1 MRGPFQTI
9 FARLLV
15 GALSLVLLAIGPTA
29 WVTLHS
35 YREALERHYGQ
46 EVDVVA
52 AGLASAA
59 FNSAAARDLPTLQEI
74 VIEVAAKTPVDVAVV
89 TDRNGRIWAHS
100 DQQLLGE
107 QFEPFPE
114 AEYLASTS
122 EIRAGGKLLAT
133 ALTAISRSRLEA
145 ESQRPVGL
153 LALGFAGVLLLAS
166 ALAVLFS
173 LSTARPI
180 RRLTAAAREIA
191 GGQLDHPLGEA
202 GGPREVREMASTF
215 EEMRLSLHTTLG
227 QLKESYRQLDRK
239 VKDLTILYGISE
251 VMNAGDYSEGLLD
264 TILDEAVKGLNARYG
279 AIWVAGETEQ
289 EEARL
294 VATAGVD
301 RWGATGPIFDCLRG
315 VAMKSM
321 ASGEPLSDSIIPE
334 ERPQIQQFVSG
345 FPLHLQVVAG
355 GAMVVARAEVPFASE
370 DTDLLEALAS
380 QAARCVERAQLYTA
394 AITDGLTGL
403 YVSRYFRHRLKEE
416 LRTAERY
423 GRKLS
428 VVMVDIDHFKKVNDT
443 HGHQA
448 GDDVLRVVA
457 RCLLDTVREGI
468 DIAARYGG
476 EEFALILPETN
487 LEGAGALAER
497 LRRLI
502 EKQRVEI
509 GDVTIRVTTSCGV
522 ATSPDHGNLPEVLVE
537 RADQALYRAKE
548 DGRNR
553 VEVATPLGST

>member
-1 MRGPFQTI
+1 VRGPFQTI
-9 FARLLV
+9 FTRLLV

-35 YREALERHYGQ
+35 YHEALERHYGQ

-74 VIEVAAKTPVDVAVV
+74 VTEVAAKTPVDVAAV

-100 DQQLLGE
+100 DQQRLGE

-114 AEYLASTS
+114 DDYLTS
-122 EIRAGGKLLAT
+122 ATEIRAGGRLLGT
-133 ALTAISRSRLEA
+133 ARTAIARSRLEA

-153 LALGFAGVLLLAS
+153 LALGFAGVLVLAS

-180 RRLTAAAREIA
+180 RRLTEAAREIA
-191 GGQLDHPLGEA
+191 GGRLDQPLGEM

-227 QLKESYRQLDRK
+227 QLNDSYRQLDRK

-251 VMNAGDYSEGLLD
+251 AMNAGDYSEGLLD
-264 TILDEAVKGLNARYG
+264 TILGEAVKGLNARYG
-279 AIWVAGETEQ
+279 AIWVAGETEE

-301 RWGATGPIFDCLRG
+301 RRGATEPVFDHLQM
-315 VAMKSM
+315 VAMK
-321 ASGEPLSDSIIPE
+321 AVAEGEPVTDAFVPE
-334 ERPQIQQFVSG
+334 EPRPVQQFVSG
-345 FPLHLQVVAG
+345 FPLHLQSEAG
-355 GAMVVARAEVPFASE
+355 GAMVVARPQEPFASE

-423 GRKLS
+423 RRNLS
-428 VVMVDIDHFKKVNDT
+428 VVMVDIDYFKKVNDT

-502 EKQRVEI
+502 EKQRV
-509 GDVTIRVTTSCGV
+509 DVGGVIIQVTTSCGV
-522 ATSPDHGNLPEVLVE
+522 ATSPDHGSLPEVLVE

-548 DGRNR
+548 NGRNR
-553 VEVATPLGST
+553 VEVATSRGTT

>member
-1 MRGPFQTI
+1 M
-9 FARLLV
+9 RLLL

-35 YREALERHYGQ
+35 YREALERHYGE

-59 FNSAAARDLPTLQEI
+59 FNSAAAKDLPTLQGI
-74 VIEVAAKTPVDVAVV
+74 VAEVASNTPVDVAVV

-100 DQQLLGE
+100 DEQRLGE
-107 QFEPFPE
+107 QFEPF
-114 AEYLASTS
+114 AQQDYLTAAT
-122 EIRAGGKLLAT
+122 EIRAGGRLIGT
-133 ALTAISRSRLEA
+133 ARTAIVRSRLEA

-180 RRLTAAAREIA
+180 RRLTEAAREIA
-191 GGQLDHPLGEA
+191 GGKLDHPLGEM

-215 EEMRLSLHTTLG
+215 EEMRGSLQTTLR
-227 QLKESYRQLDRK
+227 QLNESYRQLDRR
-239 VKDLTILYGISE
+239 VHDLTILYGISE
-251 VMNAGDYSEGLLD
+251 AMNAGDYSEGLLD
-264 TILDEAVKGLNARYG
+264 TILGEAVKGLKSKYG
-279 AIWVAGETEQ
+279 AIWVAGETD
-289 EEARL
+289 EEGARL

-301 RWGATGPIFDCLRG
+301 RRGATGPVFDHLHAVALRA
-315 VAMKSM
+315 VVE
-321 ASGEPLSDSIIPE
+321 GEPVTDTFAADEQPSV
-334 ERPQIQQFVSG
+334 QQYVRG
-345 FPLHLQVVAG
+345 FPLHLQAEAG
-355 GAMVVARAEVPFASE
+355 GAMVVARPEHPFESE
-370 DTDLLEALAS
+370 DADLLEALAS
-380 QAARCVERAQLYTA
+380 QAARCLERAQLYTA

-416 LRTAERY
+416 LRTAKRY
-423 GRKLS
+423 QRHLS

-443 HGHQA
+443 YGHQA
-448 GDDVLRVVA
+448 GDEVLRVVA

-502 EKQRVEI
+502 EKQRVEV
-509 GDVTIRVTTSCGV
+509 GGETILVTTSCGV
-522 ATSPDHGNLPEVLVE
+522 ATSPDHGDLPEVLVE

-548 DGRNR
+548 NGRNR
-553 VEVATPLGST
+553 VEVSTPLTIT